1 MSTNKDIKPLSQQEN
16 ILWNSAGSLVNLI
29 AQWGISILIVQ
40 LSSGFDAAGLY
51 SLAVTVYNIFAPIG
65 QYRMYTYQIS
75 DVNRENTTGE
85 YFSFRIITGLGAL
98 LLCYGYA
105 LLTCPSHSFSTIAC
119 FGFYKFIELLIDV
132 LHARCQRNGRLDY
145 VGISLAAQGI
155 ASLSVFSV
163 SFLLTQSIVLAI
175 LLMTIAIACVGLFF
189 TLPRSLLFGEI
200 HLGITRQKAFRLLLL
215 ALPFVISSI
224 TSSAALSL
232 PRQELFRQ
240 YGDAMLGIYGS
251 VAAPVAIIPTAASYV
266 YYPLIGEFADL
277 YDRRQFSSF
286 LLLMLKVLVAMLALG
301 FFFSIV
307 LGFVGGPL
315 LDFVF
320 GNGAGDYAYLLQPLI
335 INAIISA
342 FAWFE
347 NDLLIALRNHLGPL
361 LSGGL
366 SLVSSLF
373 SAPYFVQ
380 LFGSNGVSYTCIAA
394 GLVAIITMT
403 LFIVFQLRKM
413 NTATV

>member
-40 LSSGFDAAGLY
+40 LSSGFDAAGLS

-145 VGISLAAQGI
+145 VGISLAAQG
-155 ASLSVFSV
+155 
-163 SFLLTQSIVLAI
+163 IVLAI

-301 FFFSIV
+301 WFFSIV